1 MKKIVISASLCLLLS
16 SCFTYR
22 NIDLDKGEFNQEDI
36 FKITK
41 TDEQIEKGKLYSLND
56 SLIVLQRKA
65 GTKHIVLRTDIQEI
79 RKRKFSLGKTIALPV
94 GITAVVTAVALYTF
108 SNWSVSLGY

>member
-36 FKITK
+36 FKIIK
-41 TDEQIEKGKLYSLND
+41 TDEQIEKGKLYS
-56 SLIVLQRKA
+56 
-65 GTKHIVLRTDIQEI
+65 
-79 RKRKFSLGKTIALPV
+79 
-94 GITAVVTAVALYTF
+94 
-108 SNWSVSLGY
+108 